1 MGQHSKCSFEMK
13 LSAVTKY
20 LEGNTS
26 LEGDIKCFKNILNQR
41 GQHRILP
48 PFFSVSQRESFT

>member
-1 MGQHSKCSFEMK
+1 MY
-13 LSAVTKY
+13 Y
-20 LEGNTS
+20 LKKFQTYEELKEAGKVCK
-26 LEGDIKCFKNILNQR
+26 EIDERILNQR